1 METKEKNCCRQTKRD
16 EQDKRQIIIRLN
28 KIIGQMN
35 GVKKMIENDRYC
47 FDVLSQLSA
56 IDKAIGSL
64 SSKLIDHHLHTC
76 VVDDIKKGYNS
87 ISYAINNNLSF
98 LNNVKCI

>member
-16 EQDKRQIIIRLN
+16 EEDKRQIIIRFN

-64 SSKLIDHHLHTC
+64 IQQID
-76 VVDDIKKGYNS
+76 
-87 ISYAINNNLSF
+87 
-98 LNNVKCI
+98 

>member
-16 EQDKRQIIIRLN
+16 EEDKRQIIIRLN
-28 KIIGQMN
+28 KIIGQMS

-47 FDVLSQLSA
+47 FDVLSQLS
-56 IDKAIGSL
+56 AIGSL

-76 VVDDIKKGYNS
+76 VVDDIKKGDLKTVDELAELFKRFN
-87 ISYAINNNLSF
+87 
-98 LNNVKCI
+98 

>member
-35 GVKKMIENDRYC
+35 GDQSIC
-47 FDVLSQLSA
+47 W
-56 IDKAIGSL
+56 IDYL
-64 SSKLIDHHLHTC
+64 
-76 VVDDIKKGYNS
+76 
-87 ISYAINNNLSF
+87 
-98 LNNVKCI
+98 

>member
-1 METKEKNCCRQTKRD
+1 METKEKNCCRQTKRN
-16 EQDKRQIIIRLN
+16 EEDKRQIIIRLN

-64 SSKLIDHHLHTC
+64 SSKLIEKNQHKS
-76 VVDDIKKGYNS
+76 VVEERKKGYLKTVEE
-87 ISYAINNNLSF
+87 LSELF
-98 LNNVKCI
+98 KRIK

>member
-1 METKEKNCCRQTKRD
+1 METKEKSCCRQTKRD
-16 EQDKRQIIIRLN
+16 EEDKRQIIIRLN

-76 VVDDIKKGYNS
+76 VVDDIKKGDLKTVDELDELFKKFN
-87 ISYAINNNLSF
+87 
-98 LNNVKCI
+98 

>member
-1 METKEKNCCRQTKRD
+1 METKEKNCYRQTKRD
-16 EQDKRQIIIRLN
+16 EEDKRQIIIRLN

-56 IDKAIGSL
+56 IDKAISSL

-76 VVDDIKKGYNS
+76 IVDDIKKGDLKTVDELAELFKRFN
-87 ISYAINNNLSF
+87 
-98 LNNVKCI
+98 